1 MINVELFN
9 KSTTDQCVIWI
20 QILQEFINTH
30 KEAAP
35 SMYGRNET
43 GLSSYSHLGDNSY
56 PPSSYQS
63 HQSLG
68 GGGGGYGSS
77 GLGGGYSSYRY

>member
-1 MINVELFN
+1 MCYI
-9 KSTTDQCVIWI
+9 
-20 QILQEFINTH
+20 ILQEFINTH

-35 SMYGRNET
+35 SMYGRNES